1 MILLRKPKLSVKG
14 ISAPRRRYKTALL
27 EVHSKWKIS
36 GTMLNKKVGGKTSEN
51 GEGVQKKLKREDSDK
66 TEQSGDW

>member
-1 MILLRKPKLSVKG
+1 
-14 ISAPRRRYKTALL
+14 
-27 EVHSKWKIS
+27 
-36 GTMLNKKVGGKTSEN
+36 MLNKKVGGKTSEN